1 MNSVAKMCCKV
12 CKDAGKEA
20 SVYESHWVR
29 KRGVVVCPTLLSQS
43 CGYCGKNGHTPKYCK
58 ASLKTIDVKRN
69 VVAPVKLKVEE
80 RKTPTSYFAILMDSD
95 CDSDD
100 EENEAWPA
108 LREDLSSSVAFH
120 PHQESYAEMLAK
132 KPEPKKTE
140 PVKLTI
146 TEIPKESV
154 VMKIPRMS
162 NWNWADDES
171 SSDEDESMFDTHKK
185 WSYDSFVQQ
194 HNQ

>member
-58 ASLKTIDVKRN
+58 ASLKMTQSNRTVSSE
-69 VVAPVKLKVEE
+69 PVKAKVEE
-80 RKTPTSYFAILMDSD
+80 KKASTSYFDILMDSD
-95 CDSDD
+95 CDDDD
-100 EENEAWPA
+100 EGEEEESWPA
-108 LREDLSSSVAFH
+108 LRENMSSSMALRT
-120 PHQESYAEMLAK
+120 HQESYAEMLAK
-132 KPEPKKTE
+132 KPEAKKKE
-140 PVKLTI
+140 PVKLI
-146 TEIPKESV
+146 IAEIPREGLMFKR
-154 VMKIPRMS
+154 KPIS

-171 SSDEDESMFDTHKK
+171 SSDEDEAEC
-185 WSYDSFVQQ
+185 YSF
-194 HNQ
+194 